1 MLRTQIEHTIVKFLG
16 IKNRLW
22 FLKKKK
28 KRTDYEKLAKDD
40 STMFLAHSSGYLW
53 TRCFLSRCLGFN
65 WIGFLLA
72 SLYFWSISCTIVS
85 TFFFLHTY
93 PEEEKNHINFT
104 CAYMSICGISKLY
117 FFFLAAWETQ
127 GQPNFKPHPNFSG
140 QPYLKKSKRRPT
152 PHKEFLE
159 TLATIRTVQF
169 VPEMDF
175 NLSFEGDW
183 DLL

>member
-1 MLRTQIEHTIVKFLG
+1 
-16 IKNRLW
+16 
-22 FLKKKK
+22 
-28 KRTDYEKLAKDD
+28 
-40 STMFLAHSSGYLW
+40 MFLAHSSGYLW
-53 TRCFLSRCLGFN
+53 TQGAFSIDALVSIGLDSYWLLCIFGLYHALLYLLFFSYTLTPKKKKITLISRVPICQYV
-65 WIGFLLA
+65 GFL
-72 SLYFWSISCTIVS
+72 
-85 TFFFLHTY
+85 
-93 PEEEKNHINFT
+93 NFT
-104 CAYMSICGISKLY
+104 

>member
-1 MLRTQIEHTIVKFLG
+1 
-16 IKNRLW
+16 
-22 FLKKKK
+22 
-28 KRTDYEKLAKDD
+28 
-40 STMFLAHSSGYLW
+40 
-53 TRCFLSRCLGFN
+53 
-65 WIGFLLA
+65 
-72 SLYFWSISCTIVS
+72 
-85 TFFFLHTY
+85 
-93 PEEEKNHINFT
+93 
-104 CAYMSICGISKLY
+104 MSICGISKLY
-117 FFFLAAWETQ
+117 IFFLAAWETQ

-140 QPYLKKSKRRPT
+140 QPYLKISKRRPT